1 MNRRTTV
8 GLGLIV
14 SALMGAILI
23 GGTLMSFIDL
33 ASLTLV
39 TMLTL
44 GGTLVSHSMN
54 DIRGACMNWLKGSKL
69 DEAQRERSHEV
80 FTQMAN
86 FASVSGAVGSVIGL
100 IQMLQNLSDPSAIGP
115 AMAVALLSLLYAVL
129 MGELVFRAIAEA
141 YKPLSEA
148 VPGQ

>member
-1 MNRRTTV
+1 MNRSTAV

-14 SALMGAILI
+14 AVMIGAIVL

-33 ASLTLV
+33 ASLTPV

-44 GGTLVSHSMN
+44 GGTLFSHSMN
-54 DIRGACMNWLKGSKL
+54 DILGACMHWLKGSEL

-86 FASVSGAVGSVIGL
+86 FASVSGAVGTVIGL
-100 IQMLQNLSDPSAIGP
+100 TQMLQNLSDPSAIGP

-129 MGELVFRAIAEA
+129 MGELVLRAVAER
-141 YKPLSEA
+141 YKPSHSA
-148 VPGQ
+148 Q